1 MQLELLMKYAHAVKP
16 QMHGTS
22 AVSVGGA
29 AQNQLF

>member
-1 MQLELLMKYAHAVKP
+1 MQLELLMEYAHAEKP
-16 QMHGTS
+16 QMHGTA